1 MGIKV
6 SVLILPEHRST
17 TVELEIGL
25 VRELIHRLGYATEG
39 VIVIKNGRPLLEDE
53 QLEDGDNVTVYRA
66 ASGG

>member
-17 TVELEIGL
+17 MVELETGL